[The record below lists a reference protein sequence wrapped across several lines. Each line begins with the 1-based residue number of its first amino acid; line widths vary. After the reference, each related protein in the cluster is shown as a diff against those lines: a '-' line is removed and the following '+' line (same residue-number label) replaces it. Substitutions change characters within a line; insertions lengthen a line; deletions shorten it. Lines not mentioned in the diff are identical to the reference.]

1 MAATFPNETAEYRR
15 ARNELLDAEVDLRR
29 QIERVAALRR
39 QQPLGGK
46 PPEDYV
52 FEEGGRDL
60 SDRSTTRTVRLSEL
74 FEPGK
79 DTLLLYSFMYGPAM
93 AAPCP
98 MCSSL
103 IDGFNA
109 VAPHLTERTNFAVV
123 AKSPVERIR
132 EFARG
137 RGWQRVRLLSSAQNT
152 YNRDYHGETPDGGQM
167 PMMNVFVRRDGVVHH
182 FYGSELLYAPP
193 DPGQDPRHI
202 DIVWPLWNLLDL
214 TPEGRG
220 AKWYPPLRYE

>member
-1 MAATFPNETAEYRR
+1 MAASFPNESPDYRR
-15 ARNELLDAEVDLRR
+15 ARNELLDAEIDLRR
-29 QIERVAALRR
+29 HVERVAELRR
-39 QQPLGGK
+39 QLPPGGK
-46 PPEDYV
+46 VPEDYV

-60 SDRSTTRTVRLSEL
+60 NDRSTSRRVRMSEL

-79 DTLLLYSFMYGPAM
+79 DTLMLYSFMYGPAM

-109 VAPHLTERTNFAVV
+109 VAPHLAERINFAVV

-137 RGWQRVRLLSSAQNT
+137 RGWDGVRFLSSGGNT
-152 YNRDYHGETPDGGQM
+152 FNRDYHGEMPDGAQM
-167 PMMNVFVRRDGVVHH
+167 PMMNVFVRRDGAVHH
-182 FYGSELLYAPP
+182 FAGSELLYAPA

-202 DIVWPLWNLLDL
+202 DITWPLWNLLDL

-220 AKWYPPLRYE
+220 TKWYPTLKY